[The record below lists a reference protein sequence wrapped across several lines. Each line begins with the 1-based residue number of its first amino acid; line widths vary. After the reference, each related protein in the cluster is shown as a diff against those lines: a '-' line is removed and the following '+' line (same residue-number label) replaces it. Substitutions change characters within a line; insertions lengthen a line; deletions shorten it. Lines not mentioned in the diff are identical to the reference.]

1 MANFKVLWQEYL
13 EDSKDL
19 NLDSFEL
26 QDDLH
31 PSFWKN
37 NKLDSNIISN
47 LKQIVDDFLTSL
59 DIDTGLIDDITL
71 TGSLANYNWSKFS
84 DIDLHLLL
92 DFEKIDENKELVRNY
107 FNALTSNWN
116 KRHNIV
122 INGFEVEI
130 YVQDILDPHHSTGVY
145 SVKNNQ
151 WIAQPT
157 KIEPKLD
164 FPAIKKKAESLI
176 DQIERAESMQE
187 DGNNREAVEYADK
200 LMDKI
205 RKFRKSGLETGGEYS
220 TENIA
225 FKVLRRSGY
234 IGVLKDTKVNAYDQ
248 MMSSGQNP
256 EDFNKKIR
264 VFIKKSEKTDNF
276 AFNRLDEEEKY
287 QKIVKKRHFRLK
299 KANIGGGKQ
308 ANTPPFTEKP
318 SFKRGKYAPPG
329 G

>member
-1 MANFKVLWQEYL
+1 MANFKILWQEYL

-19 NLDSFEL
+19 NLDSFKL
-26 QDDLH
+26 QDDLN
-31 PSFWKN
+31 PEFWKN
-37 NKLDSNIISN
+37 DKLNFDIAKN
-47 LKQIVDDFLTSL
+47 LKQIAKDFLMSL
-59 DIDTGLIDDITL
+59 DIDTKLIEDITF
-71 TGSLANYNWSKFS
+71 TGSLANYNWSSFS
-84 DIDLHLLL
+84 DIDLHLLM
-92 DFEKIDENKELVRNY
+92 DFERIDENKDLVRQY

-116 KRHNIV
+116 KKHNIM

-145 SVKNNQ
+145 SVKNRK
-151 WIAQPT
+151 WVTHPT

-187 DGNNREAVEYADK
+187 EGNNRETVKYVDK
-200 LMDKI
+200 LMEKI
-205 RKFRKSGLETGGEYS
+205 RKFRKSGLETGGEHS

-234 IGVLKDTKVNAYDQ
+234 IGVLKDTKVKAYDE
-248 MMSSGQNP
+248 MMSSGRDSA
-256 EDFNKKIR
+256 DFNNKIR

-287 QKIVKKRHFRLK
+287 QKMVKKRHFRLK
-299 KANIGGGKQ
+299 KVNIGGGKQ
-308 ANTPPFTEKP
+308 PNTPPFTEKP
-318 SFKRGKYAPPG
+318 SFKRGKYAPPAG
-329 G
+329 